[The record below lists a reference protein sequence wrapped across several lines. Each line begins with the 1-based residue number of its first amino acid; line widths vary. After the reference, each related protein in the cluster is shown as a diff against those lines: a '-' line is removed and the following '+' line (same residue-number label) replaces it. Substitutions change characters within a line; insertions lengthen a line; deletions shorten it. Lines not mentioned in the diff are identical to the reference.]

1 MVVMTSPNLSRL
13 FFRNFKKENGTE
25 KIKQKQK
32 QDRKHLEDRKKG
44 WSRDYSDYRK
54 QKVLSQTAYSARRA
68 SSETQGL
75 LAGTMR
81 CSSEQYFQRAKE

>member
-13 FFRNFKKENGTE
+13 FFRNFKKEHGTE
-25 KIKQKQK
+25 KKQKQK
-32 QDRKHLEDRKKG
+32 QNRKHLEDRKKR

-68 SSETQGL
+68 SSGTQGL

-81 CSSEQYFQRAKE
+81 YSSERYFQRAN